1 MKLLL
6 SLAAAS
12 FVAGG
17 LSIAP
22 PAFANDSGGNSNSTP
37 ECPKGQVYST
47 NKKMC
52 VNAQSGLV
60 DDHDLLAYASMLS
73 HTGRPDEALAM
84 LDLLKDPNTAE
95 ALNYR
100 GYATRA
106 AGRLDEGIGY
116 YLKSVSLDPKYAL
129 VREYLGEAYV
139 LKGEISLAKEQ
150 LSAIEKLCGTT
161 CESYQDLAEAIQAK
175 AT

>member
-17 LSIAP
+17 LSVA
-22 PAFANDSGGNSNSTP
+22 PAFANDSGNSSSTP
-37 ECPKGQVYST
+37 DCPKGQVYNSH
-47 NKKMC
+47 KKTC

-60 DDHDLLAYASMLS
+60 DDQDLLAYASMLS
-73 HTGRPDEALAM
+73 HTGRPDQALTM
-84 LDLLKDPNTAE
+84 LDLLKDPNTAQ

-100 GYATRA
+100 GYATRK

-116 YLKSVSLDPKYAL
+116 YLKSVALDPQYTL

-139 LKGEISLAKEQ
+139 IKGEMSLAKEQ

-161 CESYQDLAEAIQAK
+161 CESYQDLAEAIQDK
-175 AT
+175 AI